1 MIIKQNGRYLI
12 AFDEGDSLTRVT
24 EMANSLIG
32 LIQETQELYPERK
45 ETFFALEML
54 KNMLLSPEQMRLI
67 EKENVNHVFEI
78 HKN

>member
-12 AFDEGDSLTRVT
+12 AFDEGDSLARVT
-24 EMANSLIG
+24 EMAHSLIG
-32 LIQETQELYPERK
+32 LIQDAQTEYPDRK
-45 ETFFALEML
+45 KTFFALEML
-54 KNMLLSPEQMRLI
+54 RNMLLSPEQMRLI